1 MAGQGK
7 YTNYAPIS
15 NDKNILLSKLFPSS
29 PTSNFVGKEVDY
41 RNVVVGQG
49 NSLLKNGLQPGD
61 SYFGN
66 GVNMD
71 YSGAP
76 DILAGA
82 EGFWKNPGDPATS
95 FSPDLSS
102 PGPGKTEGIDKSA
115 NPEIKSRDIK
125 PNYVIGGPN
134 TGTKNPAA
142 YAQRIAAQLLG
153 VPNKLG
159 SSE

>member
-1 MAGQGK
+1 MYLLPTISTIQLLQLR
-7 YTNYAPIS
+7 TYATSQPIS
-15 NDKNILLSKLFPSS
+15 SFSATFYQQATNSTHFFSATRLSTKPFHF
-29 PTSNFVGKEVDY
+29 N
-41 RNVVVGQG
+41 
-49 NSLLKNGLQPGD
+49 
-61 SYFGN
+61 
-66 GVNMD
+66 
-71 YSGAP
+71 
-76 DILAGA
+76 
-82 EGFWKNPGDPATS
+82 PATS

-115 NPEIKSRDIK
+115 NPEIKSSDIK